1 MNYILEFLLY
11 RPRVYSGLDHLM
23 VELARQATRDGN
35 RVVCVYCDSMD
46 GMPALQAD
54 IAEAGGIVEVIRSN
68 KKKMLADIWHLYRKY
83 RPQAVDTHF
92 VQAAKIYT
100 ALLSRVLGVKH
111 FTHEHSLLG
120 DDVQQYIRTKG
131 PIKRIG
137 LGLYYWLLTRW
148 SKRVFCISEA
158 IHRQYLLWSY
168 GHCRNVQTLYI
179 GTQIVEPRY
188 TRSEAR
194 ELLHIPAEAKVLTNI
209 SAIEPIKGI
218 DIILQTVA
226 LLKQQGQEWL
236 FVHIGGLRSDT
247 AEQRD
252 YAESLCTMA
261 EQLGIA
267 DNVRW
272 LGRRT
277 DVQDILPMA
286 DIYVHPSR
294 SEGLGSVLMEA
305 AVAHLPLIG
314 TRVGGIPEIIHE
326 GKTGLL
332 VPTDDAEAL
341 AQAVMTMEK
350 DKESV
355 GEKAY
360 QHVRSQFEQNT
371 QAGVMYE
378 MYDSTSC

>member
-54 IAEAGGIVEVIRSN
+54 ITEAGGVVEVIRSN
-68 KKKMLADIWHLYRKY
+68 KKKMLVDIWHLYRKY
-83 RPQAVDTHF
+83 RPQVVDTHF

-131 PIKRIG
+131 RIKRIG

-158 IHRQYLLWSY
+158 IHRQYVLWSY

-218 DIILQTVA
+218 DIILQAVA
-226 LLKQQGQEWL
+226 QLKQQGQEWL

-252 YAESLCTMA
+252 YAESLRTMA

-267 DNVRW
+267 ENVRW
-272 LGRRT
+272 LGRRS

-326 GKTGLL
+326 GETGML

-350 DKESV
+350 DKV
-355 GEKAY
+355 RIGGGAY
-360 QHVRSQFEQNT
+360 EYVRSQFEQKKL
-371 QAGVMYE
+371 AFLMYKC
-378 MYDSTSC
+378 MDV